1 MIFVGR
7 GATNRRPDMVD
18 FRKHVAKKTS
28 AKPVIPAEIYD
39 SLDRESDKGPLRPA
53 QLEILDNWH
62 SNRRKE
68 TNVIVKLHTGQ
79 GKTLIGLLIA
89 QSKLNEGVGPAVYLC
104 PNNFLVDQTCLQAK
118 QFGITVVKADA
129 DIPQAFIDSQATLVT
144 SVQKLFNGLTKFG
157 VGTKSIA
164 VATVIMDDAHAC
176 IDAIRDACAI
186 RLDAASNPYTQL
198 RDLFEQELQSQGLG
212 TFADIKRG
220 NYDAVLLVPYWE
232 WIDKCHEVAQILSKH
247 QDSSDI
253 KFAWPLL
260 KNMLADCQC
269 VISGESLEISPY
281 LPPLHMFGSFDKAQ
295 HRVFMSATV
304 TDDAFLVKG
313 LGLPRHAIQN
323 PLVYDKERW
332 SGEKMILI
340 PSLIDESLDRGT
352 IVELLAKPKSE
363 RTSGVVALCPGFQ
376 WCGDWSGYGATVAT
390 KDDIDAHVSGLKNG
404 KYQNTIVL
412 VNRYDG
418 IDLPDNSC
426 RTLVFDSKP
435 FANSVLERY
444 LEGCLDATETIDGRI
459 ARTIEQGLGRSVRGE
474 KDYCV
479 IVLIG
484 PDLVKFVRTQ
494 SSRKHF
500 SEQTKT
506 QIEIGLDIAN
516 YAKQETGSG
525 TTAIQAF
532 RGVLMQC
539 LLRDQGWKEFYAER
553 MKALPPP
560 LKKPGQRLEVF
571 NLELEAELLA
581 QQNAYSGAIA
591 KVQEIIDKHISD
603 PLEKGWYLQ
612 TMARYSYRTSQSKS
626 NELQVAA
633 HKSNRYLLK
642 PKEGMLVEQI
652 ALLSQHRV
660 DNILQWIR
668 QLGTAEAL
676 SVELEDILTHLRFGV
691 KASRFEDALERLG
704 RALGF
709 ASERPEKQW
718 KEGPDNLWCIRDN
731 EYLLFECKSE
741 VALDRDQIE
750 KYETQQMNASAA
762 WFAKNYKGCKV
773 KLRMIIPTKR
783 VSKAAAFIGDTEITR
798 QKSLDKLTSNVR
810 AFFGEFK
817 KYDLKDISPEK
828 VQALVDSHGLG
839 IQNLWSDYWE
849 KPQNTT

>member
-1 MIFVGR
+1 
-7 GATNRRPDMVD
+7 MVD
-18 FRKHVAKKTS
+18 FKKHIVKKTS
-28 AKPVIPAEIYD
+28 AKPLVPAEIYD

-62 SNRRKE
+62 SNRRKQ

-118 QFGITVVKADA
+118 QFGITVLKAEA
-129 DIPQAFIDSQATLVT
+129 DIPQGFLDSQATLVT

-157 VGTKSIA
+157 VGTKSIP
-164 VATVIMDDAHAC
+164 VGTVIMDDAHAC
-176 IDAIRDACAI
+176 IDAIRDACAV
-186 RLDAASNPYTQL
+186 RLDATSGPYTQL
-198 RDLFEQELQSQGLG
+198 RDLFEQELKSQGLG

-220 NYDAVLLVPYWE
+220 NHDAVLLVPYWE
-232 WIDKCHEVAQILSKH
+232 WMDKCGEVAHILSKN

-260 KNMLADCQC
+260 KDMLSDCQC

-281 LPPLHMFGSFDKAQ
+281 LAPLHMFGSFHKAQ

-313 LGLPRHAIQN
+313 LGLPRDAIQN
-323 PLVYDKERW
+323 PLIYEKERW

-352 IVELLAKPKSE
+352 MVDLFAKPKSD
-363 RTSGVVALCPGFQ
+363 RTAGVVALCPSFQ
-376 WCGDWSGYGATVAT
+376 WCTDWSKYGAIVAT
-390 KDDIDAHVSGLKNG
+390 KDDIDAHVHGLKNG
-404 KYQNTIVL
+404 KYENTVVL

-426 RTLVFDSKP
+426 RLLVFDSKP

-444 LEGCLDATETIDGRI
+444 LESCLDATETTDARI

-484 PDLVKFVRTQ
+484 PDLVKFIRTQ

-500 SEQTKT
+500 SEQTRT
-506 QIEIGLDIAN
+506 QIEMGLDIAN
-516 YAKQETGSG
+516 YAREEAGSG
-525 TTAIQAF
+525 TTAPQAL
-532 RGVLMQC
+532 RGVIAQC
-539 LLRDQGWKEFYAER
+539 LSRDQGWKDFYAER

-560 LKKPGQRLEVF
+560 HKKPGQRLEVF
-571 NLELEAELLA
+571 SLELEAELLA
-581 QQNAYSGAIA
+581 QQNACSDAIA
-591 KVQEIIDKHISD
+591 KVQEIIDKHVSD
-603 PLEKGWYLQ
+603 PLERGWYLQ

-642 PKEGMLVEQI
+642 PKQGMLVERI
-652 ALLSQHRV
+652 GLLSQRRV
-660 DNILQWIR
+660 DNILDWIR

-691 KASRFEDALERLG
+691 KANRFEDALERLG

-741 VALDRDQIE
+741 VALDRAEIV
-750 KYETQQMNASAA
+750 KYETEQMNASAA
-762 WFAKNYKGCKV
+762 WFAKNYKGSKV
-773 KLRMIIPTKR
+773 KLHMIIPTRR
-783 VSKAAAFIGDTEITR
+783 VAKSAAFIQDTEIMR
-798 QKSLDKLTSNVR
+798 QKSLDKLVSNVR

-817 KYDLKDISPEK
+817 KFDFKDIRPEK
-828 VQALVDSHGLG
+828 VQSLVDIHGLG
-839 IQNLWSDYWE
+839 IQSLWSDYWE
-849 KPQNTT
+849 KPQNVA